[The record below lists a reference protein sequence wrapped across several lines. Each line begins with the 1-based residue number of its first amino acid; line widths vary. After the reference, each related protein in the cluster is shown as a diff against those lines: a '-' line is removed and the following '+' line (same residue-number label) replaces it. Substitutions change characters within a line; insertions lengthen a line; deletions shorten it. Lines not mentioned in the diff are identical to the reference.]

1 MHALG
6 DAEVLALW
14 ERGAARHPLDRALLL
29 CAQVRDDVP
38 ADALADLPLGA
49 VNTALL
55 ALRHACFGPRI
66 AARVSCPRCG
76 GELELALDADRLA
89 GDLPESGA
97 TGEASVEGFRF
108 RAPTI
113 RDLAAVADAADA
125 EAAALRLLERC
136 CVARPEAGVPLAPL
150 LEAAERAL
158 EALDPGADLEIVVT
172 CEACRH
178 RWAASLDPGTLAW
191 QELAARA
198 SVVLTEVHRL
208 ALAYGWSE
216 REILALSPARRAMYL
231 RLGTA

>member
-1 MHALG
+1 MRTFG

-49 VNTALL
+49 VNAALL
-55 ALRHACFGPRI
+55 DLRRACFGPRI
-66 AARVSCPRCG
+66 AALVSCPRCG
-76 GELELALDADRLA
+76 GELELALDGDRLA
-89 GDLPESGA
+89 ADLRESGA

-108 RAPTI
+108 RAPTT
-113 RDLAAVADAADA
+113 RDLAAIADTADA

-136 CVARPEAGVPLAPL
+136 CVARPGEELPLAPL

-172 CEACRH
+172 CEACGH
-178 RWAASLDPGTLAW
+178 RWGASLDPGALAW
-191 QELAARA
+191 QEVAARA
-198 SVVLTEVHRL
+198 GTVLAEVHRL
-208 ALAYGWSE
+208 ALAYGWRE

-231 RLGTA
+231 RLGTS